1 MNREATGLS
10 FESLC
15 NYQETCC
22 AESAVSNVTDWEKK
36 KKRVVRSKDRVKVRQ
51 GKKKLVLLRQFFFLK
66 CCHLGKVFFFQSHST
81 GWS

>member
-36 KKRVVRSKDRVKVRQ
+36 KRVVRSKDK
-51 GKKKLVLLRQFFFLK
+51 
-66 CCHLGKVFFFQSHST
+66 
-81 GWS
+81 